1 MRLIDRPKF
10 QNAVK
15 ALILLGLALFLY
27 TRLADG
33 TLFFYINQRFMI
45 YTVLAIVGLVLVAI
59 SYRPVGRQP
68 APDEHAGEHDHD
80 HDHGHEHEH
89 AHDAGEP
96 HTHHRLTWAGL
107 ALVVLPVVLG
117 VLIPPQPLGAA
128 AMENREINIASQPRN
143 VLPAAVRAASQKSS
157 LDRNLLD
164 WLHAFSASPNAAE
177 AFAGEPV
184 DVVGFVYHDERLE
197 ESQFMVNRFIVSCC
211 VADANVVTMVV
222 RWPDGAT
229 LENDAW
235 VRVEGVLQPGVFD
248 GAPLPIL
255 SAQRV
260 TPVAM
265 PDQPYLYP

>member
-1 MRLIDRPKF
+1 MNLINRPKF

-59 SYRPVGRQP
+59 SYRPVGRQHEP
-68 APDEHAGEHDHD
+68 NAHDLD
-80 HDHGHEHEH
+80 HEHVH
-89 AHDAGEP
+89 AHDAAEP

-117 VLIPPQPLGAA
+117 VLIPPRPLGAA

-143 VLPAAVRAASQKSS
+143 VLPAAVRAAAQKSS

-184 DVVGFVYHDERLE
+184 DVVGFVYHDERLD

-222 RWPDGAT
+222 RWPEAAT
-229 LENDAW
+229 LENDTW
-235 VRVEGVLQPGVFD
+235 VRVEGILQPGVFD
-248 GAPLPIL
+248 GASLPIL

>member
-1 MRLIDRPKF
+1 MNLINRPKF

-59 SYRPVGRQP
+59 SYRPVGRQHEP
-68 APDEHAGEHDHD
+68 NAHDLD
-80 HDHGHEHEH
+80 HEHVH
-89 AHDAGEP
+89 AHDAAEP
-96 HTHHRLTWAGL
+96 HTHHRLTWVGL
-107 ALVVLPVVLG
+107 ALVVLPIVLG
-117 VLIPPQPLGAA
+117 ILVPPQPLGAA
-128 AMENREINIASQPRN
+128 AMANREINISSQPRN
-143 VLPAAVRAASQKSS
+143 VLPAAVRAASQKGS

-164 WLHAFSASPNAAE
+164 WLRAFSASPNAAE

-184 DVVGFVYHDERLE
+184 DVVGFVYHDERLD

-222 RWPDGAT
+222 RWPDAAA

-235 VRVEGVLQPGVFD
+235 VRVEGMLQPGVFD
-248 GAPLPIL
+248 GKALPVL
-255 SAQRV
+255 AAQRI
-260 TPVAM
+260 TPTTM

>member
-1 MRLIDRPKF
+1 M
-10 QNAVK
+10 
-15 ALILLGLALFLY
+15 
-27 TRLADG
+27 
-33 TLFFYINQRFMI
+33 
-45 YTVLAIVGLVLVAI
+45 
-59 SYRPVGRQP
+59 
-68 APDEHAGEHDHD
+68 
-80 HDHGHEHEH
+80 
-89 AHDAGEP
+89 
-96 HTHHRLTWAGL
+96 
-107 ALVVLPVVLG
+107 VVLPVVLG
-117 VLIPPQPLGAA
+117 VLIPPRPLGAA

-184 DVVGFVYHDERLE
+184 DVVGFVYHDDRLD

>member
-59 SYRPVGRQP
+59 SYRPMGRQRP
-68 APDEHAGEHDHD
+68 AADAHEYVHDDGGAEGHD
-80 HDHGHEHEH
+80 R
-89 AHDAGEP
+89 AEP

-107 ALVVLPVVLG
+107 ALVILPVVLG
-117 VLIPPQPLGAA
+117 ILVPPQPLGAA
-128 AMENREINIASQPRN
+128 AMANREINISSQPRN
-143 VLPAAVRAASQKSS
+143 VLPAAVRAAAQKGS

-184 DVVGFVYHDERLE
+184 DVVGFVYHDERLAE
-197 ESQFMVNRFIVSCC
+197 DQFMVNRFIVSCC

-222 RWPDGAT
+222 RWPAAAT
-229 LENDAW
+229 LEDDAW
-235 VRVEGVLQPGVFD
+235 VRVEGMLQPGVF
-248 GAPLPIL
+248 GGEPLPVL
-255 SAQRV
+255 AAQRV
-260 TPVAM
+260 TPVTM